1 MENVFEVLK
10 SRLGDGLDVGLEGEG
25 VVQDDAQ
32 LADLRGRS
40 DGTAI
45 NTDEEVSNL
54 AEQW

>member
-25 VVQDDAQ
+25 GVQDDAQ

-45 NTDEEVSNL
+45 NSDEEVSNL